1 MLTRRQQKVKQC
13 DVCIIGAGPAGL
25 AALSAIHEPY
35 TVDTMTPTQISN
47 ANLSMKKKR
56 NGSKKKKQDGTANNS
71 VGVGPS
77 DKKICVIDRHDDWLG
92 VWNDNFSR

>member
-1 MLTRRQQKVKQC
+1 MLTRRQQKFKQC

-47 ANLSMKKKR
+47 ANLSMKKR
-56 NGSKKKKQDGTANNS
+56 NGSKKKKKDGGTGANS
-71 VGVGPS
+71 SVGPS

-92 VWNDNFSR
+92 GWRDNFSR

>member
-1 MLTRRQQKVKQC
+1 MLTRRQQKLKKC

-56 NGSKKKKQDGTANNS
+56 NGSKKKKKNGTGANS
-71 VGVGPS
+71 SVGPS
-77 DKKICVIDRHDDWLG
+77 DKKICVIDRHDDWLVG
-92 VWNDNFSR
+92 WKMNFSR

>member
-1 MLTRRQQKVKQC
+1 MLTRRQQKLKKC

-56 NGSKKKKQDGTANNS
+56 NGSKKKKQDSTGANS
-71 VGVGPS
+71 SVGPS

-92 VWNDNFSR
+92 DWKENFSR